1 MFDGA
6 GDVGGSCWFCRGAV
20 MKTPPGNREAEAE
33 AEVGADVEA
42 G

>member
-1 MFDGA
+1 MELVTSAGA
-6 GDVGGSCWFCRGAV
+6 AGSAEGAV